1 MTKSTIVKKGW
12 YYRRSPIVDTESNV
26 GIIIKDRYWSES
38 ITEKLNYSK
47 TFNSYSIEDVYEN
60 TLIADVLWNNNFI
73 ESIAIKNLVVI

>member
-26 GIIIKDRYWSES
+26 GIIIKDPYWSES